1 MTHRFLIALTLGCS
15 ALTQLAVAPAYAQTQ
30 LLTNGGFETGNFT
43 GWTLTDLNT
52 SGNTGAFLIGN
63 NIPDTNLT
71 PASPSTPLEEFPS
84 VGARTGN
91 YYAVTDATGAG
102 AHALLQNFTVSAFS
116 KSLTLSFD
124 MFVNDWNGAGAL
136 NTAGS
141 LDPNQQDSLG
151 SLIPTQLARVDIL
164 AGNAADFSTS
174 SADIVASLYLGED
187 AGNPPNP
194 YTHYQFDLTSALQAG
209 QSYRLR
215 FGEVDNQF
223 TLNLGVDNASLVST
237 LAVPEP
243 GTPTAFVSLL
253 ATSGLLALRRRKRR
267 AQ

>member
-1 MTHRFLIALTLGCS
+1 MTPRFLISLTLACS
-15 ALTQLAVAPAYAQTQ
+15 ALAQFAAAPAHAQTQ
-30 LLTNGGFETGNFT
+30 LLTNGGFETGDFT
-43 GWTLTDLNT
+43 GWTRGDLNT
-52 SGNTGAFLIGN
+52 SGNIGSFLIGN
-63 NIPDTNLT
+63 NNLDPNLT
-71 PASPSTPLEEFPS
+71 PASPSTPLEEFPT

-136 NTAGS
+136 NTAGF
-141 LDPNQQDSLG
+141 LDPNQQDNQG

-164 AGNAADFSTS
+164 AGNATDFSTS
-174 SADIVASLYLGED
+174 GTDIIASLYLGED

-194 YTHYQFDLTSALQAG
+194 YTHYQFDLTSILQAG

-223 TLNLGVDNASLVST
+223 TLNQGVDNASLVSIT
-237 LAVPEP
+237 AVPEP
-243 GTPTAFVSLL
+243 GAPSACVSLL
-253 ATSGLLALRRRKRR
+253 ATSGLLALRRRQKR
-267 AQ
+267 AK